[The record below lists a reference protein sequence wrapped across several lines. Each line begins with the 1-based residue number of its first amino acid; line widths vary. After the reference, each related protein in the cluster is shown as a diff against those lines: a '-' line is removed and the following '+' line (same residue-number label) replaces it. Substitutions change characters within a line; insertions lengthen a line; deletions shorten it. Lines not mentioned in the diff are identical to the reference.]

1 MPRAPH
7 RTKPAQIG
15 GLDGPPNAV
24 MQAYEQLQQAEKLR
38 TSGELAQARAI
49 CEKLTAKHPDYM
61 MALHT
66 LGLICADMRDYPQA
80 LGCLIRAIMLNPRH
94 WQAYTALSGVYLA
107 MGALEIAA
115 QTLEQA
121 VKINPEDA
129 GIFTTLGEIYRNQR
143 EYELAAEA
151 FRKALLLD
159 RAQWAAE
166 IGLAD
171 CCVQLGEFAA
181 AAAAARNV
189 VKQRPHS
196 IRPFYLLTSLPAAF
210 VKLDLLPLIGKTVRG
225 KNETELDYESSV
237 HFTRAAALDRA
248 GRHEQAWRHLVAGNQ
263 MMFATTR
270 EACVST
276 FQLTDKVLE
285 LVCATPAKARD
296 GVAGEGKHA
305 ISLFIL
311 GPSRSGKT
319 TMERLMGSL
328 SGVKR
333 GYENPI
339 AANALRRAFQE
350 AGALASAYYE
360 SLPPTLEPLCR
371 QIYLEDLERRAGSAR
386 VFTNTHPTQ
395 IIDAVRIA
403 AICPNVRFI
412 FVKRNLDDI
421 ALRIFM
427 HRYVKGFAY
436 AYDLGA
442 IRKYVSWY
450 YRMIDMIA
458 EKLPRITLVL
468 QYEDMI
474 ADPAAALAAGAALC
488 GLEPPVGPLPEIG
501 DDRGCAEPYR
511 QWMAAALES

>member
-1 MPRAPH
+1 MPRAPD
-7 RTKPAQIG
+7 RTKPAPIG
-15 GLDGPPNAV
+15 ELDRPSNAV
-24 MQAYEQLQQAEKLR
+24 MEAYERLQEAEQLR
-38 TSGELAQARAI
+38 GSGQLAQARAI
-49 CEKLTAKHPDYM
+49 CEKLTAQYPDYM
-61 MALHT
+61 GALHT

-80 LGCLIRAIMLNPRH
+80 LGCLVRATMLNPRD
-94 WQAYTALSGVYLA
+94 WRTFTALSGVYLA

-121 VKINPEDA
+121 AKINPEDA

-151 FRKALLLD
+151 FRKALSLD
-159 RAQWAAE
+159 RARWAAE

-225 KNETELDYESSV
+225 KNETEIDYESSV

-248 GRHEQAWRHLVAGNQ
+248 GRHEEAWRHLVAANK

-270 EACVST
+270 EACVRT
-276 FQLTDKVLE
+276 FQITEKIFERVSASP
-285 LVCATPAKARD
+285 VKARD
-296 GVAGEGKHA
+296 GVPGEGKHA

-319 TMERLMGSL
+319 TMERLMGSI

-339 AANALRRAFQE
+339 ASNALRRAFQT
-350 AGALASAYYE
+350 AGTLTSNYYE
-360 SLPPTLEPLCR
+360 SLPPSLEPLCR
-371 QIYLEDLERRAGSAR
+371 EIYLEELERRAGSAR

-395 IIDAVRIA
+395 IIDAARIA
-403 AICPNVRFI
+403 AICPNARFI

-427 HRYVKGFAY
+427 HRYAQGFAY

-450 YRMIDMIA
+450 YQMMDVIA
-458 EKLPRITLVL
+458 QKLSRITLVI

-474 ADPAAALAAGAALC
+474 ANPVAALAAAAELC
-488 GLEPPVGPLPEIG
+488 GLEPPQGPLPEIG

-511 QWMAAALES
+511 QFMEAALEG